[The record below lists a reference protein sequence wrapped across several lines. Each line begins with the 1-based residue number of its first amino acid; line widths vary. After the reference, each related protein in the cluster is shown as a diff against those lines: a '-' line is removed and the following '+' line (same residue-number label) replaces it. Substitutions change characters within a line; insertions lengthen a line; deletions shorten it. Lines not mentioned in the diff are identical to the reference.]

1 MPRRPAAAHF
11 RDVQP
16 HAALGGELEGVRE
29 QVLEDLLQALRVGD
43 HRRPEARLDAHV
55 ERQAAVLGV
64 VLERAHDEIEQ
75 VGEVHLLGLDRHRAR
90 LDLREIED
98 VRDQVEEVGAGAVD
112 GAREL
117 DLLAGEVPL
126 GVVGELLAEDQDAV
140 QRRAQLVRHVG
151 EELGLVLRGQ
161 RQLLGLLLERAPR
174 LLDLL
179 VLALDLDVLLG
190 QLLRLLGQ
198 LLVGLLQLG
207 LLRLQLAG
215 ELLRLLE
222 QAFGLHRRLDR
233 VQHDADAG
241 GQLLEEGEVR
251 GRELV
256 QRGQA
261 EHRLDLALEDHR
273 EDDDVARQ
281 RGEEDPADR
290 HGVRRHVGD
299 QHALPVARD
308 LADEAFAELHPLR
321 IAVLG
326 GVGVAGQHLERRV

>member
-1 MPRRPAAAHF
+1 MPRPRP
-11 RDVQP
+11 
-16 HAALGGELEGVRE
+16 
-29 QVLEDLLQALRVGD
+29 RV
-43 HRRPEARLDAHV
+43 DAHV

-64 VLERAHDEIEQ
+64 VLERAHDHIEQ
-75 VGEVHLLGLDRHRAR
+75 VGEEHLLGLDRHRAR
-90 LDLREIED
+90 LDLREVED
-98 VRDQVEEVGAGAVD
+98 VGDQVEEVGAGAVD

-190 QLLRLLGQ
+190 ELLRLLRQ
-198 LLVGLLQLG
+198 LLVGLLQLV

-215 ELLRLLE
+215 ELLRLLQ

-233 VQHDADAG
+233 VEHDADAG

-281 RGEEDPADR
+281 RVEEDPSRPAR
-290 HGVRRHVGD
+290 CPAARR
-299 QHALPVARD
+299 
-308 LADEAFAELHPLR
+308 
-321 IAVLG
+321 
-326 GVGVAGQHLERRV
+326 